1 MNTVTFDTLKA
12 SRNLKAAGFDEPQAD
27 AIIDT
32 FGDAFS
38 DTVATKTDIAEVK
51 ADIAK
56 LEGFTKTD
64 IAEVKADIAK
74 LEGFTKTDI
83 AEVKADIDKLA
94 VATKADIDKLAVAT
108 KAEIANLKA
117 EMFRALWIQGAAL
130 VGLQLTIAG
139 LLFAALKM
147 FSHF

>member
-38 DTVATKTDIAEVK
+38 DTVATKTDIA
-51 ADIAK
+51 K
-56 LEGFTKTD
+56 LEGFTKAE
-64 IAEVKADIAK
+64 IAEVKADIA
-74 LEGFTKTDI
+74 GIKTEI
-83 AEVKADIDKLA
+83 Q
-94 VATKADIDKLAVAT
+94 AT
-108 KAEIANLKA
+108 KA
-117 EMFRALWIQGAAL
+117 EMFRALWIQGAAI

-147 FSHF
+147 FE

>member
-38 DTVATKTDIAEVK
+38 DTVATKTDIA
-51 ADIAK
+51 K
-56 LEGFTKTD
+56 LEGFTK
-64 IAEVKADIAK
+64 
-74 LEGFTKTDI
+74 
-83 AEVKADIDKLA
+83 
-94 VATKADIDKLAVAT
+94 
-108 KAEIANLKA
+108 AEIAGIKTEIQATKA

-130 VGLQLTIAG
+130 VGVQLTIAG

-147 FSHF
+147 FE

>member
-1 MNTVTFDTLKA
+1 VATITFDTLKA

-56 LEGFTKTD
+56 LEGFTKTEI

-74 LEGFTKTDI
+74 L
-83 AEVKADIDKLA
+83 A
-94 VATKADIDKLAVAT
+94 VAN

-147 FSHF
+147 LSEGQTLLFVDKGGSQVGGKGSRNRVTNPA

>member
-56 LEGFTKTD
+56 LEGFTKAE

-74 LEGFTKTDI
+74 LAKLAVAT
-83 AEVKADIDKLA
+83 KADIDKLA

>member
-1 MNTVTFDTLKA
+1 VATITFDTLKA

-56 LEGFTKTD
+56 LEGFTKTEI

-74 LEGFTKTDI
+74 L
-83 AEVKADIDKLA
+83 A
-94 VATKADIDKLAVAT
+94 VAN

-147 FSHF
+147 FE

>member
-1 MNTVTFDTLKA
+1 MATITFDTLKA

-56 LEGFTKTD
+56 LEGFTKAE

-74 LEGFTKTDI
+74 L
-83 AEVKADIDKLA
+83 A
-94 VATKADIDKLAVAT
+94 VAN

-147 FSHF
+147 FSE